1 MTGLNI
7 TRYAVL
13 PEGLIES
20 FWELYYSAFEP
31 LLTLSPAR
39 EVLTR
44 AEFEEEMAD
53 PRVMKFLARDQDGTA
68 VGLMTLTHDLSS
80 VPWISPQ
87 YYAARYPEHA
97 ARDAIFYLGFTLV
110 RPVRH
115 RQSIFS
121 TMLAEGIREVLSVD
135 GICGYDMCAYN
146 MDKLSFDKVIDR
158 ISATMGSSSAVAVI
172 DTQTYFIAGP
182 RLNEL

>member
-1 MTGLNI
+1 MNI
-7 TRYAVL
+7 TRYAAL
-13 PEGLIES
+13 PDDLIEP
-20 FWELYYSAFEP
+20 FWELYASAFEP
-31 LLTLSPAR
+31 LLTRSPAR

-44 AEFEEEMAD
+44 AEFDEEMAD
-53 PRVMKFLARDQDGTA
+53 ARVMKYLARDEDGTA
-68 VGLMTLTHDLSS
+68 VGLMTLTRDLSS

-110 RPVRH
+110 RPVRQ
-115 RQSIFS
+115 RQNIFA

-146 MDKLSFDKVIDR
+146 LDKHSFDKVLDR
-158 ISATMGSSSAVAVI
+158 VCAAMGSSSAVAVI
-172 DTQTYFIAGP
+172 DTQTYFMAGP
-182 RLNEL
+182 RLGEL